1 MRRTTSPPTV
11 SKRKVVRRDLLPG
24 RPALA
29 LRSASVAST
38 LAPGELPWLLANRCL
53 LRRLGAAACAAMKH
67 LFRTLLTAVWIAAAS
82 TMAAVAHAE
91 DLPEYRLKA
100 AFLYNFI
107 LFTEWP
113 AGTGGTLNVCIVGT
127 DPFAGEL
134 DGLQGKAAGAR
145 TIVIQRKASSESHK
159 FCQVVFIA
167 PSAIDTLPRVL
178 AALHGQPTLT
188 VADSPGAMRQGVAL
202 NMSVQHSKVS
212 FEANVPAARNVGL
225 VLSSKLLRLATEV
238 EQ

>member
-1 MRRTTSPPTV
+1 MRRTTSSPVVPERT
-11 SKRKVVRRDLLPG
+11 VVRSDLWPRL
-24 RPALA
+24 PALA
-29 LRSASVAST
+29 IRPASAAFWT
-38 LAPGELPWLLANRCL
+38 LLAA
-53 LRRLGAAACAAMKH
+53 G
-67 LFRTLLTAVWIAAAS
+67 WIAAAS
-82 TMAAVAHAE
+82 TMGTVAHAE

-113 AGTGGTLNVCIVGT
+113 TGTGGTLNVCIVGT

-134 DGLQGKAAGAR
+134 DGLQGKAAGPR
-145 TIVIQRKASSESHK
+145 TIAIQRKASGDSHK
-159 FCQVVFIA
+159 SCQVVFIA
-167 PSAIDTLPRVL
+167 PSAIDALPRVL
-178 AALHGQPTLT
+178 AALRGQPTLT

-202 NMSVQHSKVS
+202 NMSVQRSKVS

>member
-1 MRRTTSPPTV
+1 MWCRVT
-11 SKRKVVRRDLLPG
+11 
-24 RPALA
+24 
-29 LRSASVAST
+29 RSST
-38 LAPGELPWLLANRCL
+38 LPERSPMPHR
-53 LRRLGAAACAAMKH
+53 
-67 LFRTLLTAVWIAAAS
+67 FRTLLVAGWIVASSVWATAVQ
-82 TMAAVAHAE
+82 AE

-113 AGTGGTLNVCIVGT
+113 ASTGGTLNVCIAGA

-134 DGLQGKAAGAR
+134 DGLQGKAAGLR
-145 TIVIQRKASSESHK
+145 TIAIQRKASGEPLKS
-159 FCQVVFIA
+159 CQMVFIA

-178 AALHGQPTLT
+178 AALRGQPTLT

-202 NMSVQHSKVS
+202 NMSVQRSKVS